1 MNKQL
6 LFDEN
11 ARRKI
16 QEGINVVA
24 NAVKVTLGPKGRN
37 VILDQEYGQPHI
49 TKDGVSVAKEI
60 ELKDKYQNVGVK
72 LIKSVA
78 SKTVNDV
85 GDATTTSTVL
95 TQAII
100 NEGLKNVTS
109 GANPMDLKR
118 GIDKAVEEVVK
129 VIKSVSIP
137 VDDRIAQVATISAN
151 NDEEIGNLIAEAVS
165 KVGRDGIITIE
176 EAKGTETYIQVNEGI
191 QFNTGFLSPYFITD
205 RDKSTCVL
213 EKPTVLLYDAK
224 MSTLKEFYEVLEQVM
239 VRKESILVI
248 ASDYESEVLD
258 TLILNK
264 IKAGFKICAVK
275 IPRLNKAELVEDIS
289 AVTGAWVLND
299 TITKAEHCHLGA
311 AEKII
316 IDKHT
321 TTIINGRGDILP
333 RHIKQLQE
341 SGQTERASRL
351 QGGIATIYVGANSEV
366 ELVEKKDRIEDA
378 VCATKAAIEEGIV
391 PGGGS
396 VYIGALATNLSFL
409 TGDNPDENTG
419 INIVKNALLYPLK
432 QICSNSGIPGDVVV
446 EKIVHAKRQESLQYS
461 AIGLNTNGDYV
472 AMPVQKHYGYNAK
485 TNEYGNLIE
494 MGVIDPAKAVRVAL
508 ENAASVAGLFL
519 TTECV
524 IVDDVD

>member
-16 QEGINVVA
+16 QEGINIVA

-60 ELKDKYQNVGVK
+60 ELKDRYQNVGVK

-85 GDATTTSTVL
+85 GDATTTSTIL

-100 NEGLKNVTS
+100 NEGLKNVTA

-118 GIDKAVEEVVK
+118 GIDIAVNRVVK
-129 VIKSVSIP
+129 FVKEVALP
-137 VDDRIAQVATISAN
+137 VDGKIAQVATISAN
-151 NDEEIGNLIAEAVS
+151 NDSTIGNLISDAVNQ
-165 KVGRDGIITIE
+165 VGTEGIITIE

-205 RDKSTCVL
+205 RDKSTCIL
-213 EKPTVLLYDAK
+213 ESPRVLLYTSK
-224 MSTLKEFYEVLEQVM
+224 MASLKDFYTVLEQIM
-239 VRKESILVI
+239 TRKESVLIV
-248 ASDYESEVLD
+248 ASDYDSEVLD
-258 TLILNK
+258 TLVLNK

-275 IPRLNKAELVEDIS
+275 IPRLNKESITEDIS
-289 AVTGAWVLND
+289 VITGASCLND
-299 TITKAEHCHLGA
+299 TINYILPTHLGS
-311 AEKII
+311 AEKIV

-321 TTIINGRGDILP
+321 TTIINGKGTDLAQ
-333 RHIKQLQE
+333 HIQYLKDNGQE
-341 SGQTERASRL
+341 ERASKL

-366 ELVEKKDRIEDA
+366 ELKEKKDRVEDA

-391 PGGGS
+391 AGGGS
-396 VYIGALATNLSFL
+396 VYVQALCILEELEEFE
-409 TGDNPDENTG
+409 DNIDIRTG
-419 INIVKNALLYPLK
+419 IKIVKQALTYPIK
-432 QICSNSGIPGDVVV
+432 QICANAGVSGDVAINTIQTLSMNSGVF
-446 EKIVHAKRQESLQYS
+446 
-461 AIGLNTNGDYV
+461 T
-472 AMPVQKHYGYNAK
+472 YGYDAK
-485 TNEYGNLIE
+485 NDEYTNLIDS
-494 MGVIDPAKAVRVAL
+494 GVIDPAKAVRVAL

-524 IVDDVD
+524 IVDDIE

>member
-6 LFDEN
+6 LFNED

-16 QEGINVVA
+16 QEGIDIVA

-60 ELKDKYQNVGVK
+60 ELKDRYQNVGVK

-78 SKTVNDV
+78 NKTVNDV

-100 NEGLKNVTS
+100 KEGLKNVTA
-109 GANPMDLKR
+109 GANPMDLKK
-118 GIDKAVEEVVK
+118 GIDYAVSKVVDY
-129 VIKSVSIP
+129 IKNISIP
-137 VDDRIAQVATISAN
+137 VKNRIAQVATISAN
-151 NDEEIGNLIAEAVS
+151 NDEEIGNLIADAV
-165 KVGRDGIITIE
+165 KQVGTEGVITIE

-213 EKPTVLLYDAK
+213 ENPRVLLCGAK
-224 MSTLKEFYEVLEQVM
+224 MATLQDFYKVLEM
-239 VRKESILVI
+239 TMTEHRSILII
-248 ASDYESEVLD
+248 APDYDSEVLD
-258 TLILNK
+258 TLVLNK
-264 IKAGFKICAVK
+264 IKANFKICVVK
-275 IPRLNKAELVEDIS
+275 TPRLNKKELDLDIS
-289 AVTGAWVLND
+289 AVTGAMILD
-299 TITKAEHCHLGA
+299 DRFQPELRHLGH

-316 IDKHT
+316 VDKHT
-321 TTIINGRGDILP
+321 TTIINGGGADLKD
-333 RHIKQLQE
+333 HIERLKEQGQE
-341 SGQTERASRL
+341 ERAARL
-351 QGGIATIYVGANSEV
+351 QGGIATIYIGAGSEV
-366 ELVEKKDRIEDA
+366 ELKEKKDRVEDA
-378 VCATKAAIEEGIV
+378 LCATKAAIEEGIV

-396 VYIGALATNLSFL
+396 VYVKAIDLIGHYGL
-409 TGDNPDENTG
+409 DNNIDIRTG
-419 INIVKNALLYPLK
+419 INIIKNALTYPTK
-432 QICSNSGIPGDVVV
+432 QICYNAGISGDVV
-446 EKIVHAKRQESLQYS
+446 IDN
-461 AIGLNTNGDYV
+461 IINGQFIDNFN
-472 AMPVQKHYGYNAK
+472 YGYNAK
-485 TNEYGNLIE
+485 TETYGDLID

-524 IVDDVD
+524 IVDDLD

>member
-1 MNKQL
+1 MNKEL
-6 LFDEN
+6 LFNED

-60 ELKDKYQNVGVK
+60 ELKDRYQNVGVK

-78 SKTVNDV
+78 NKTVNDV

-100 NEGLKNVTS
+100 NEGLKNVTA

-118 GIDKAVEEVVK
+118 GIDMAVSEVVNY
-129 VIKSVSIP
+129 IKTLSIP
-137 VDDRIAQVATISAN
+137 VEDKIAQVATISAN
-151 NDEEIGNLIAEAVS
+151 NDEEIGNLIADAVS

-213 EKPTVLLYDAK
+213 ENPRVLVYDSK
-224 MSTLKEFYEVLEQVM
+224 MTSLKDFYGVLEQVM
-239 VRKESILVI
+239 ARKESILIV
-248 ASDYESEVLD
+248 ATDYDSEVID
-258 TLILNK
+258 TLVLNK

-275 IPRLNKAELVEDIS
+275 APRLNKTELLEDIS
-289 AVTGAWVLND
+289 VITNAFCLND
-299 TITKAEHCHLGA
+299 LMSGVGMNHLGGS
-311 AEKII
+311 EKII
-316 IDKHT
+316 VDKHT
-321 TTIINGRGDILP
+321 TTIINGNGTNLSK
-333 RHIKQLQE
+333 HIEYLLQH
-341 SGQTERASRL
+341 GQEERAAKL
-351 QGGIATIYVGANSEV
+351 QGGIATLYVGANSEV
-366 ELVEKKDRIEDA
+366 ELKEKKDRIEDA
-378 VCATKAAIEEGIV
+378 LCATKAAIEEGIV

-396 VYIGALATNLSFL
+396 VYVRAAKNLENLGS
-409 TGDNPDENTG
+409 TIPDIQTG
-419 INIVKNALLYPLK
+419 INIIKNALLYPIK
-432 QICSNSGIPGDVVV
+432 QICSNAGISGDVV
-446 EKIVHAKRQESLQYS
+446 AKE
-461 AIGLNTNGDYV
+461 ILNPFATTN
-472 AMPVQKHYGYNAK
+472 YGYNAK
-485 TNEYGNLIE
+485 DEFYGDMIE
-494 MGVIDPAKAVRVAL
+494 LGIIDPAKAVRVAL

-524 IVDDVD
+524 IVDDVE

>member
-1 MNKQL
+1 MTKQL

-60 ELKDKYQNVGVK
+60 ELKDRYQNVGVK

-95 TQAII
+95 TQAIV
-100 NEGLKNVTS
+100 NEGLKNVTA

-118 GIDKAVEEVVK
+118 GIDMAVSEVVAY
-129 VIKSVSIP
+129 IEALAIP
-137 VDDRIAQVATISAN
+137 VDDKISQVATISAN
-151 NDEEIGNLIAEAVS
+151 NDEEIGNLIADAVS

-213 EKPTVLLYDAK
+213 ENPRVLVYDSK
-224 MSTLKEFYEVLEQVM
+224 MTSLKDFYGVLEQVM
-239 VRKESILVI
+239 SRKESILIV
-248 ASDYESEVLD
+248 ATDYDSEVID
-258 TLILNK
+258 TLVLNK

-275 IPRLNKAELVEDIS
+275 APRLNKTELLEDIS
-289 AVTGAWVLND
+289 VITNAFCLND
-299 TITKAEHCHLGA
+299 LMGGVGMNHLGGS
-311 AEKII
+311 EKII
-316 IDKHT
+316 VDKHT
-321 TTIINGRGDILP
+321 TTIINGNGTNLSK
-333 RHIKQLQE
+333 HIEYLLQH
-341 SGQTERASRL
+341 GQEERAAKL
-351 QGGIATIYVGANSEV
+351 QGGIATLYVGANSEV

-378 VCATKAAIEEGIV
+378 LCATKAAIAEGIV

-396 VYIGALATNLSFL
+396 VYVRAAKNLENLGS
-409 TGDNPDENTG
+409 TVPDIQTG
-419 INIVKNALLYPLK
+419 INIIKNALLYPIK
-432 QICSNSGIPGDVVV
+432 QICSNAGISGDVV
-446 EKIVHAKRQESLQYS
+446 AKE
-461 AIGLNTNGDYV
+461 ILNPFATTN
-472 AMPVQKHYGYNAK
+472 YGYNAK
-485 TNEYGNLIE
+485 DEFYGDMIE
-494 MGVIDPAKAVRVAL
+494 LGIIDPAKAVRVAL

-524 IVDDVD
+524 IVDDID

>member
-6 LFDEN
+6 LFNED

-60 ELKDKYQNVGVK
+60 ELKDRYQNVGVK

-100 NEGLKNVTS
+100 NEGLKNVTA

-118 GIDKAVEEVVK
+118 GIDMAVSEVVNY
-129 VIKSVSIP
+129 IKTLSIP
-137 VDDRIAQVATISAN
+137 VEDKIAQVATISAN
-151 NDEEIGNLIAEAVS
+151 NDEEIGNLIADAVS

-213 EKPTVLLYDAK
+213 ENPRVLVYDSK
-224 MSTLKEFYEVLEQVM
+224 MTSLKDFYGVLEQVM
-239 VRKESILVI
+239 SRKESILIV
-248 ASDYESEVLD
+248 ASDYDSEVLD
-258 TLILNK
+258 TLVLNK

-275 IPRLNKAELVEDIS
+275 APRLNKTELLEDIS
-289 AVTGAWVLND
+289 VITNAFCLND
-299 TITKAEHCHLGA
+299 LMDGVAMNHLGGS
-311 AEKII
+311 EKII
-316 IDKHT
+316 VDKHT
-321 TTIINGRGDILP
+321 TTIINGNGTNLSK
-333 RHIKQLQE
+333 HIEYLLQH
-341 SGQTERASRL
+341 GQEERAAKL
-351 QGGIATIYVGANSEV
+351 QGGIATLYVGANSEV

-378 VCATKAAIEEGIV
+378 LCATKAAIEEGIV

-396 VYIGALATNLSFL
+396 VYVRAAKKIESLSSV
-409 TGDNPDENTG
+409 TPDIQTG
-419 INIVKNALLYPLK
+419 INIIKNALLYPIK
-432 QICSNSGIPGDVVV
+432 QICNNAGVSGDVV
-446 EKIVHAKRQESLQYS
+446 AKE
-461 AIGLNTNGDYV
+461 ILNPFATTN
-472 AMPVQKHYGYNAK
+472 YGYNAK
-485 TNEYGNLIE
+485 DEFYGDMIE
-494 MGVIDPAKAVRVAL
+494 LGIIDPAKAVRVAL

-524 IVDDVD
+524 IVDDIE

>member
-6 LFDEN
+6 LFNED

-60 ELKDKYQNVGVK
+60 ELKDRYQNVGVK

-78 SKTVNDV
+78 NKTVGDV

-100 NEGLKNVTS
+100 NEGLKNVTA

-118 GIDKAVEEVVK
+118 GIDMAVSEVVNY
-129 VIKSVSIP
+129 IKELSIP
-137 VDDRIAQVATISAN
+137 VEDKIAQVATISAN
-151 NDEEIGNLIAEAVS
+151 NDEEIGNLIADAVS

-213 EKPTVLLYDAK
+213 ENPRVLVYDSK
-224 MSTLKEFYEVLEQVM
+224 MTSLKDFYGVLEQVM
-239 VRKESILVI
+239 SRKESILIV
-248 ASDYESEVLD
+248 ASDYDSEVLD
-258 TLILNK
+258 TLVLNK

-275 IPRLNKAELVEDIS
+275 APRLNKTELMEDIS
-289 AVTGAWVLND
+289 VITNAFCLND
-299 TITKAEHCHLGA
+299 LMDSVGMNHLGGS
-311 AEKII
+311 EKII
-316 IDKHT
+316 VDKHT
-321 TTIINGRGDILP
+321 TTIINGNGTNLTN
-333 RHIKQLQE
+333 HIEYLLQH
-341 SGQTERASRL
+341 GQEERAAKL
-351 QGGIATIYVGANSEV
+351 QGGIATLYVGANSEV

-378 VCATKAAIEEGIV
+378 LCATKAAIEEGIV

-396 VYIGALATNLSFL
+396 VYVRAAKKLESLSSN
-409 TGDNPDENTG
+409 TPDIQTG
-419 INIVKNALLYPLK
+419 INIIKNALLYPIK
-432 QICSNSGIPGDVVV
+432 QICSNAGISGDVV
-446 EKIVHAKRQESLQYS
+446 AKE
-461 AIGLNTNGDYV
+461 ILNPFATTN
-472 AMPVQKHYGYNAK
+472 YGYNAK
-485 TNEYGNLIE
+485 DEFYGDMIE
-494 MGVIDPAKAVRVAL
+494 LGIIDPAKAVRVAL

-524 IVDDVD
+524 IVDDID

>member
-1 MNKQL
+1 MNKEL
-6 LFDEN
+6 LFNED

-60 ELKDKYQNVGVK
+60 ELKDRYQNVGVK

-100 NEGLKNVTS
+100 NEGLKNVTA

-118 GIDKAVEEVVK
+118 GIDMAVSEVVDY
-129 VIKSVSIP
+129 IKELSIP
-137 VDDRIAQVATISAN
+137 VEDKIAQVATISAN
-151 NDEEIGNLIAEAVS
+151 NDEEIGNLIADAVS

-213 EKPTVLLYDAK
+213 ENPRVLVYDSK
-224 MSTLKEFYEVLEQVM
+224 MTSLKDFYGVLEQVM
-239 VRKESILVI
+239 SRKESILIV
-248 ASDYESEVLD
+248 ATDYDSEVLD
-258 TLILNK
+258 TLVLNK

-275 IPRLNKAELVEDIS
+275 APRLNKTELMEDIS
-289 AVTGAWVLND
+289 IITNAFCLND
-299 TITKAEHCHLGA
+299 LMGGVGMNHLGGS
-311 AEKII
+311 EKII
-316 IDKHT
+316 VDKHT
-321 TTIINGRGDILP
+321 TTIINGNGTNLSK
-333 RHIKQLQE
+333 HIEYLLQH
-341 SGQTERASRL
+341 GQEERAAKL
-351 QGGIATIYVGANSEV
+351 QGGIATLYVGANSEV

-378 VCATKAAIEEGIV
+378 LCATKAAIEEGIV

-396 VYIGALATNLSFL
+396 VYVRAAKKIESLSSS
-409 TGDNPDENTG
+409 TPDIQTG
-419 INIVKNALLYPLK
+419 INIIKNALLYPIK
-432 QICSNSGIPGDVVV
+432 QICSNAGVSGDVV
-446 EKIVHAKRQESLQYS
+446 AKE
-461 AIGLNTNGDYV
+461 ILNPFATTN
-472 AMPVQKHYGYNAK
+472 YGYNAK
-485 TNEYGNLIE
+485 DEFYGDMVELGI
-494 MGVIDPAKAVRVAL
+494 IDPAKAVRVAL

-524 IVDDVD
+524 IVDDID

>member
-6 LFDEN
+6 MFNED

-49 TKDGVSVAKEI
+49 TKDGVSVAREI

-100 NEGLKNVTS
+100 NEGLKNVTA
-109 GANPMDLKR
+109 GANPLDLKK
-118 GIDKAVEEVVK
+118 GIDQAVEEVVK
-129 VIKSVSIP
+129 CIKETAIP

-151 NDEEIGNLIAEAVS
+151 NDEEIGNLIADAVN

-213 EKPTVLLYDAK
+213 ENPRVLLYDSK
-224 MSTLKEFYEVLEQVM
+224 MGTLKEFYEVLEQIM
-239 VRKESILVI
+239 ARKESILIV
-248 ASDYESEVLD
+248 ASDYDSEVLD

-264 IKAGFKICAVK
+264 IKANFKICVIK
-275 IPRLNKAELVEDIS
+275 IPRLNHKDWVEDIS
-289 AVTGAWVLND
+289 AITGAMVLND
-299 TITKAEHCHLGA
+299 TFEKALPGHLGS
-311 AEKII
+311 AEKIVV
-316 IDKHT
+316 DKHT

-333 RHIKQLQE
+333 QHLQYLKDNGLE
-341 SGQTERASRL
+341 ERLSKL
-351 QGGIATIYVGANSEV
+351 QGGIATIYVGAGSEV

-396 VYIGALATNLSFL
+396 MYIRALAKNLSL
-409 TGDNPDENTG
+409 LLSGNPDINTG
-419 INIVKNALLYPLK
+419 INIVKNALMYPLK
-432 QICSNSGIPGDVVV
+432 QICSNAGIPGDVVV
-446 EKIVHAKRQESLQYS
+446 EKLIHSHRQDR
-461 AIGLNTNGDYV
+461 IN
-472 AMPVQKHYGYNAK
+472 YGYNAK
-485 TNEYGNLIE
+485 TNLYGDLIE

-524 IVDDVD
+524 IVDDIE

>member
-6 LFDEN
+6 MFNED

-60 ELKDKYQNVGVK
+60 ELKDRYQNVGVK

-100 NEGLKNVTS
+100 NEGLKNVTA

-118 GIDKAVEEVVK
+118 GIDMAVEEVVK
-129 VIKSVSIP
+129 CINETAIP

-151 NDEEIGNLIAEAVS
+151 NDEEIGNLIADAVD

-176 EAKGTETYIQVNEGI
+176 EAKGTETYIQINEGI

-205 RDKSTCVL
+205 RDKATCVL
-213 EKPTVLLYDAK
+213 ENPRVLLYDSK
-224 MSTLKEFYEVLEQVM
+224 MGTLKEFYEILEQIM
-239 VRKESILVI
+239 SRKESILIV
-248 ASDYESEVLD
+248 ASDYDSEVLD

-264 IKAGFKICAVK
+264 IKVNFKICVIK
-275 IPRLNKAELVEDIS
+275 IPRLNHKDWVEDIS
-289 AVTGAWVLND
+289 AITGAMVLND
-299 TITKAEHCHLGA
+299 TFEKALPGHLGS
-311 AEKII
+311 AEKIVV
-316 IDKHT
+316 DKHT

-333 RHIKQLQE
+333 QHLQYLKDNGFSDE
-341 SGQTERASRL
+341 
-351 QGGIATIYVGANSEV
+351 TI
-366 ELVEKKDRIEDA
+366 
-378 VCATKAAIEEGIV
+378 
-391 PGGGS
+391 P
-396 VYIGALATNLSFL
+396 
-409 TGDNPDENTG
+409 
-419 INIVKNALLYPLK
+419 NIV
-432 QICSNSGIPGDVVV
+432 
-446 EKIVHAKRQESLQYS
+446 
-461 AIGLNTNGDYV
+461 
-472 AMPVQKHYGYNAK
+472 
-485 TNEYGNLIE
+485 
-494 MGVIDPAKAVRVAL
+494 
-508 ENAASVAGLFL
+508 
-519 TTECV
+519 
-524 IVDDVD
+524 

>member
-6 LFDEN
+6 LFNED

-37 VILDQEYGQPHI
+37 VVLDQEYGQPHI
-49 TKDGVSVAKEI
+49 TKDGVSVAREI

-100 NEGLKNVTS
+100 NEGLKNVTA

-118 GIDKAVEEVVK
+118 GIDMAVEKVVK
-129 VIKSVSIP
+129 YIKETAIP
-137 VDDRIAQVATISAN
+137 VDGRIAQVATISAN
-151 NDEEIGNLIAEAVS
+151 NDEEIGNLIADAVNQ
-165 KVGRDGIITIE
+165 VGRDGIITVE
-176 EAKGTETYIQVNEGI
+176 ESNGTETYIKVNEGI

-213 EKPTVLLYDAK
+213 ENPRVLLYDAK
-224 MSTLKEFYEVLEQVM
+224 MGTLKEFYEVLEQVM
-239 VRKESILVI
+239 NRKESILIV
-248 ASDYESEVLD
+248 ASDYDSEVLD
-258 TLILNK
+258 TLVLNK
-264 IKAGFKICAVK
+264 IKAGFKVCVVK
-275 IPRLNKAELVEDIS
+275 TPRLNKAELTEDIS
-289 AVTGAWVLND
+289 AVTGAMILND
-299 TITKAEHCHLGA
+299 TFEKALPGHLGS

-316 IDKHT
+316 VDKHT
-321 TTIINGRGDILP
+321 TTVINGRGDNLP
-333 RHIKQLQE
+333 QHITRLKEKKQL
-341 SGQTERASRL
+341 ERASKL
-351 QGGIATIYVGANSEV
+351 EGGIATLYIGANSEV
-366 ELVEKKDRIEDA
+366 ELKEKKDRIEDA
-378 VCATKAAIEEGIV
+378 LCATKAAIEEGIV

-396 VYIGALATNLSFL
+396 VYIKAIESLLEIES
-409 TGDNPDENTG
+409 DNADVKTG
-419 INIVKNALLYPLK
+419 INIIKNALAYPIK
-432 QICSNSGIPGDVVV
+432 QICANAGVSGDV
-446 EKIVHAKRQESLQYS
+446 I
-461 AIGLNTNGDYV
+461 INTILKNELGYDNF
-472 AMPVQKHYGYNAK
+472 GYNAK
-485 TNEYGNLIE
+485 RDTYCNMINAGI
-494 MGVIDPAKAVRVAL
+494 IDPAKAIRVAL

-524 IVDDVD
+524 IVYDIE

>member
-6 LFDEN
+6 LFNED

-60 ELKDKYQNVGVK
+60 ELKDRYQNVGVK

-100 NEGLKNVTS
+100 NEGLKNVTA

-118 GIDKAVEEVVK
+118 GIDMAVSEVVDY
-129 VIKSVSIP
+129 IKELSIP
-137 VDDRIAQVATISAN
+137 VEDKIAQVATISAN
-151 NDEEIGNLIAEAVS
+151 NDEEIGNLIADAVS

-213 EKPTVLLYDAK
+213 ENPRVLVYDSK
-224 MSTLKEFYEVLEQVM
+224 INNLKDFYGVLEQVM
-239 VRKESILVI
+239 SRKESILIV
-248 ASDYESEVLD
+248 AADYDSEVLD
-258 TLILNK
+258 TLVLNK

-275 IPRLNKAELVEDIS
+275 APRLNKTELLEDIS
-289 AVTGAWVLND
+289 VITNAFCLND
-299 TITKAEHCHLGA
+299 LMGGIGMNHLGGS
-311 AEKII
+311 EKII
-316 IDKHT
+316 VDKHT
-321 TTIINGRGDILP
+321 TTIINGNGTNLAN
-333 RHIKQLQE
+333 HIEYLLQH
-341 SGQTERASRL
+341 GQEERAAKL
-351 QGGIATIYVGANSEV
+351 QGGIATLYVGANSEV

-378 VCATKAAIEEGIV
+378 LCATKAAIEEGIV

-396 VYIGALATNLSFL
+396 VYVRAAKKIESLSS
-409 TGDNPDENTG
+409 NIPDIQTG
-419 INIVKNALLYPLK
+419 INIIKNALLYPIK
-432 QICSNSGIPGDVVV
+432 QICSNAGVSGDVV
-446 EKIVHAKRQESLQYS
+446 AKE
-461 AIGLNTNGDYV
+461 ILNPYATTN
-472 AMPVQKHYGYNAK
+472 YGYNAK
-485 TNEYGNLIE
+485 DEFYGDMVELGI
-494 MGVIDPAKAVRVAL
+494 IDPAKAVRVAL
-508 ENAASVAGLFL
+508 ENSASVAGLFL

-524 IVDDVD
+524 IVDDVE

>member
-1 MNKQL
+1 MNKEL
-6 LFDEN
+6 LFNEN

-60 ELKDKYQNVGVK
+60 ELKDRYQNVGVK

-95 TQAII
+95 TQAIV
-100 NEGLKNVTS
+100 NEGLKNVTA
-109 GANPMDLKR
+109 GANPMDLKK
-118 GIDKAVEEVVK
+118 GIDIAVEEVVK
-129 VIKSVSIP
+129 FIKTIAVP

-151 NDEEIGNLIAEAVS
+151 NDETIGNLIAEAVD
-165 KVGRDGIITIE
+165 KVGHEGIITIE

-213 EKPTVLLYDAK
+213 ESPRVLLYDAK
-224 MSTLKEFYEVLEQVM
+224 MSTLKEFYEVLEQIM
-239 VRKESILVI
+239 TRKESILIV

-264 IKAGFKICAVK
+264 IKAGFKICVVK
-275 IPRLNKAELVEDIS
+275 IPRLNHAELVEDIS
-289 AVTGAWVLND
+289 AVTGARVLND
-299 TITKAEHCHLGA
+299 TIEKTLSGHLGS

-316 IDKHT
+316 VDKHT
-321 TTIINGRGDILP
+321 TTIINGRGDIFPQHLEYL
-333 RHIKQLQE
+333 KTNGFE
-341 SGQTERASRL
+341 ERYTKL

-396 VYIGALATNLSFL
+396 IYVRALS
-409 TGDNPDENTG
+409 
-419 INIVKNALLYPLK
+419 
-432 QICSNSGIPGDVVV
+432 
-446 EKIVHAKRQESLQYS
+446 SL
-461 AIGLNTNGDYV
+461 NN
-472 AMPVQKHYGYNAK
+472 
-485 TNEYGNLIE
+485 
-494 MGVIDPAKAVRVAL
+494 
-508 ENAASVAGLFL
+508 
-519 TTECV
+519 
-524 IVDDVD
+524 

>member
-1 MNKQL
+1 MTKQL
-6 LFDEN
+6 LFDES

-60 ELKDKYQNVGVK
+60 ELKDRYQNVGVK

-95 TQAII
+95 TQAIV
-100 NEGLKNVTS
+100 NEGLKNVTA
-109 GANPMDLKR
+109 GANPMDLKK
-118 GIDKAVEEVVK
+118 GIDMAVSEVVDY
-129 VIKSVSIP
+129 IEALSIP
-137 VDDRIAQVATISAN
+137 VDDKIAQVATISAN
-151 NDEEIGNLIAEAVS
+151 NDEEIGNLIADAVS

-213 EKPTVLLYDAK
+213 ENPRVLVYDSK
-224 MSTLKEFYEVLEQVM
+224 MTSLKDFYGVLEQVM
-239 VRKESILVI
+239 SRKESILIV
-248 ASDYESEVLD
+248 ATDYDSEVID
-258 TLILNK
+258 TLVLNK

-275 IPRLNKAELVEDIS
+275 APRLNKTELLEDIS
-289 AVTGAWVLND
+289 VITNAFCLND
-299 TITKAEHCHLGA
+299 LMDGVGMNHLGGS
-311 AEKII
+311 EKII

-321 TTIINGRGDILP
+321 TTIINGNGTNLSK
-333 RHIKQLQE
+333 HIEYLLQH
-341 SGQTERASRL
+341 GQEERAAKL
-351 QGGIATIYVGANSEV
+351 QGGIATLYVGANSEV
-366 ELVEKKDRIEDA
+366 ELKEKKDRIEDA
-378 VCATKAAIEEGIV
+378 LCATKAAIEEGIV

-396 VYIGALATNLSFL
+396 VYVRAAKNLENLGS
-409 TGDNPDENTG
+409 TIPDVQTG
-419 INIVKNALLYPLK
+419 INIIKNARLYPIK
-432 QICSNSGIPGDVVV
+432 QICSNAGISGDVV
-446 EKIVHAKRQESLQYS
+446 AKE
-461 AIGLNTNGDYV
+461 ILNPFATTN
-472 AMPVQKHYGYNAK
+472 YGYNAK
-485 TNEYGNLIE
+485 DEFYGDMIE
-494 MGVIDPAKAVRVAL
+494 LGIIDPAKAVRVAL

-524 IVDDVD
+524 IVDDLE

>member
-16 QEGINVVA
+16 QEGINIVA

-60 ELKDKYQNVGVK
+60 ELKDRYQNVGVK

-100 NEGLKNVTS
+100 NEGLKNVTA

-118 GIDKAVEEVVK
+118 GIDIAVDRVVK
-129 VIKSVSIP
+129 FVKEVALP
-137 VDDRIAQVATISAN
+137 VDDKIAQVATISAN
-151 NDEEIGNLIAEAVS
+151 NDSTIGNLISDAVNQ
-165 KVGRDGIITIE
+165 VGTEGIITIE

-205 RDKSTCVL
+205 RDKSTCIL
-213 EKPTVLLYDAK
+213 ESPRVLLYTSK
-224 MSTLKEFYEVLEQVM
+224 MASLKDFYTVLEQIM
-239 VRKESILVI
+239 TRKESVLIV
-248 ASDYESEVLD
+248 ASDYDSEVLD
-258 TLILNK
+258 TLVLNK

-275 IPRLNKAELVEDIS
+275 IPRLNNESITEDIS
-289 AVTGAWVLND
+289 IITGASCLND
-299 TITKAEHCHLGA
+299 TINHILTTHLGS
-311 AEKII
+311 AEKIV

-321 TTIINGRGDILP
+321 TTIINGKGTDLAQ
-333 RHIKQLQE
+333 HIQYLKD
-341 SGQTERASRL
+341 SGQEERASKL

-366 ELVEKKDRIEDA
+366 ELKEKKDRVEDA

-391 PGGGS
+391 AGGGS
-396 VYIGALATNLSFL
+396 VYVQALCILEELEELEENL
-409 TGDNPDENTG
+409 DIRTG
-419 INIVKNALLYPLK
+419 ISIVKQALTYPIK
-432 QICSNSGIPGDVVV
+432 QICANAGVSGDVAINTIQTLSMNSGVF
-446 EKIVHAKRQESLQYS
+446 
-461 AIGLNTNGDYV
+461 T
-472 AMPVQKHYGYNAK
+472 YGYDAK
-485 TNEYGNLIE
+485 NDEYTNLIQS
-494 MGVIDPAKAVRVAL
+494 GIIDPAKAVRVAL

-524 IVDDVD
+524 IVDDIE

>member
-16 QEGINVVA
+16 QEGINIVA

-49 TKDGVSVAKEI
+49 TKDGVSVAREI
-60 ELKDKYQNVGVK
+60 ELKDRYQNVGVK

-118 GIDKAVEEVVK
+118 GIDIAVDRVVK
-129 VIKSVSIP
+129 FVKEIALP
-137 VDDRIAQVATISAN
+137 VDDKIRQVATISAN
-151 NDEEIGNLIAEAVS
+151 NDEIIGELIADAVN
-165 KVGRDGIITIE
+165 KVGTNGIITIE
-176 EAKGTETYIQVNEGI
+176 EAKGTETYVQVNEGI

-213 EKPTVLLYDAK
+213 ESPYIIVYDAK
-224 MSTLKEFYEVLEQVM
+224 MTSLKDFYNILDKIM
-239 VRKESILVI
+239 TRKESILVV
-248 ASDYESEVLD
+248 ANDYDSEVLD
-258 TLILNK
+258 TLVLNK
-264 IKAGFKICAVK
+264 IKAGFKICVVK
-275 IPRLNKAELVEDIS
+275 TPRLNRSEINEDIC
-289 AVTGAWVLND
+289 AITGATLLHDLMGNCNP
-299 TITKAEHCHLGA
+299 EHLGR

-316 IDKHT
+316 VDKHN
-321 TTIINGRGDILP
+321 TTIINGCGEKLKE
-333 RHIKQLQE
+333 HIAYLIANGQE
-341 SGQTERASRL
+341 ERASKL
-351 QGGIATIYVGANSEV
+351 DGGIATLYVGANSEV
-366 ELVEKKDRIEDA
+366 ELKEKKDRVEDA

-391 PGGGS
+391 AGGGS
-396 VYIGALATNLSFL
+396 VYVQALCILEELEELEENL
-409 TGDNPDENTG
+409 DIRTG
-419 INIVKNALLYPLK
+419 ISIVKQALTYPIK
-432 QICSNSGIPGDVVV
+432 QICANAGVSGDVAINTIQTLSMNSGVF
-446 EKIVHAKRQESLQYS
+446 
-461 AIGLNTNGDYV
+461 T
-472 AMPVQKHYGYNAK
+472 YGYDAK
-485 TNEYGNLIE
+485 NEEYTNLIE
-494 MGVIDPAKAVRVAL
+494 SGVIDPAKAVRVAL
-508 ENAASVAGLFL
+508 ENSASVAGLFL

-524 IVDDVD
+524 IVDDIE

>member
-6 LFDEN
+6 LFNEE
-11 ARRKI
+11 ARHKI

-78 SKTVNDV
+78 NKTVNDV
-85 GDATTTSTVL
+85 GDATTTSTIL

-100 NEGLKNVTS
+100 NEGLKNVTA

-118 GIDKAVEEVVK
+118 GIDQAVEEVVK
-129 VIKSVSIP
+129 YIKTLSIP
-137 VDDRIAQVATISAN
+137 VNDKIAQVATISAN
-151 NDEEIGNLIAEAVS
+151 NDEEIGNLIADAVN

-213 EKPTVLLYDAK
+213 ENPRVLVYDSK
-224 MSTLKEFYEVLEQVM
+224 MTSLKDFYGVLEQVM
-239 VRKESILVI
+239 SRKESILIV
-248 ASDYESEVLD
+248 ATDYDSEVLD
-258 TLILNK
+258 TLVLNK

-275 IPRLNKAELVEDIS
+275 APRLNKTELLEDIS
-289 AVTGAWVLND
+289 IITNAFCLND
-299 TITKAEHCHLGA
+299 LINDINMNHLGSS
-311 AEKII
+311 EKII
-316 IDKHT
+316 VDKHT
-321 TTIINGRGDILP
+321 TTIINGNGTNLNK
-333 RHIKQLQE
+333 HIEYLLKH
-341 SGQTERASRL
+341 GQKERAAKL
-351 QGGIATIYVGANSEV
+351 QGGIATLYIGANSEV
-366 ELVEKKDRIEDA
+366 ELKEKKDRIEDA
-378 VCATKAAIEEGIV
+378 LCATKAAIEEGIV

-396 VYIGALATNLSFL
+396 AYIGAYSNNLSFL
-409 TGDNPDENTG
+409 LGDNPDINTG
-419 INIVKNALLYPLK
+419 INIIKNALLYPLK
-432 QICSNSGIPGDVVV
+432 QICNNAGVPGDVVV
-446 EKIVHAKRQESLQYS
+446 EKIVHAKRQELPQYS
-461 AIGLNTNGDYV
+461 AIGINTNGDYI
-472 AMPVQKHYGYNAK
+472 AIPIQKYYGYNAK

-494 MGVIDPAKAVRVAL
+494 MGIIDPAKAVRVAL

-524 IVDDVD
+524 IVDDID

>member
-1 MNKQL
+1 MNKML
-6 LFDEN
+6 LFDEE

-78 SKTVNDV
+78 NKTVHDV

-109 GANPMDLKR
+109 GANPMDLKK
-118 GIDKAVEEVVK
+118 GIDLAVQEVVGF
-129 VIKSVSIP
+129 IKRLAVP
-137 VDDRIAQVATISAN
+137 VDDKIKQIATISAN
-151 NDEEIGNLIAEAVS
+151 NDEVIGNLIADAVD
-165 KVGRDGIITIE
+165 KVGNEGIITIE

-213 EKPTVLLYDAK
+213 ENPRVLLCGAK
-224 MSTLKEFYEVLEQVM
+224 MATLQDFYKVLEM
-239 VRKESILVI
+239 TMTEHRSILII
-248 ASDYESEVLD
+248 APDYDSEVLD
-258 TLILNK
+258 TLVLNK
-264 IKAGFKICAVK
+264 IKANFKICVVK
-275 IPRLNKAELVEDIS
+275 TPRLNKKELDLDIS
-289 AVTGAWVLND
+289 AVTGAMILD
-299 TITKAEHCHLGA
+299 DRFQPELRHLGH

-316 IDKHT
+316 VDKHT
-321 TTIINGRGDILP
+321 TTIINGGGADLKD
-333 RHIKQLQE
+333 HIERLKEQGQE
-341 SGQTERASRL
+341 ERAARL
-351 QGGIATIYVGANSEV
+351 QGGIATIYIGAGSEV
-366 ELVEKKDRIEDA
+366 ELKEKKDRVEDA
-378 VCATKAAIEEGIV
+378 LCATKAAIEEGIV

-396 VYIGALATNLSFL
+396 VYVKAIDLIGHYGL
-409 TGDNPDENTG
+409 DNNIDIRTG
-419 INIVKNALLYPLK
+419 INIIKNALTYPTK
-432 QICSNSGIPGDVVV
+432 QICYNAGISGDVV
-446 EKIVHAKRQESLQYS
+446 IDN
-461 AIGLNTNGDYV
+461 IINGQFIDNFN
-472 AMPVQKHYGYNAK
+472 YGYNAK
-485 TNEYGNLIE
+485 TETYGDLID

-524 IVDDVD
+524 IVDDLD

>member
-6 LFDEN
+6 MFNED

-60 ELKDKYQNVGVK
+60 ELKDRYQNVGVK

-100 NEGLKNVTS
+100 NEGLKNVTA
-109 GANPMDLKR
+109 GANPMDLKK
-118 GIDKAVEEVVK
+118 GIDLAVVEVVK
-129 VIKSVSIP
+129 YIKEVSVP
-137 VDDRIAQVATISAN
+137 VKDKIVQVATISAN
-151 NDEEIGNLIAEAVS
+151 NDEEIGNLISDAVRQ
-165 KVGRDGIITIE
+165 VGTDGIITIE

-213 EKPTVLLYDAK
+213 ENPKVLLYDSK
-224 MSTLKEFYEVLEQVM
+224 MTSLKEFYGVLEM
-239 VRKESILVI
+239 IMSRKESILIV
-248 ASDYESEVLD
+248 ASDYDSEVLD

-275 IPRLNKAELVEDIS
+275 IPRLNKAELAEDIS
-289 AVTGAWVLND
+289 VITGAIKLND
-299 TITKAEHCHLGA
+299 LFKDISGHHLGS
-311 AEKII
+311 AEKIVV
-316 IDKHT
+316 DKHT
-321 TTIINGRGDILP
+321 TTIINGGGKELGM
-333 RHIKQLQE
+333 HIARLLE
-341 SGQTERASRL
+341 DGQNERAAKL
-351 QGGIATIYVGANSEV
+351 QGGIATLYVGANSEV

-378 VCATKAAIEEGIV
+378 LCATKAAIEEGIV

-396 VYIGALATNLSFL
+396 VYVRAAKKIESLSS
-409 TGDNPDENTG
+409 TTPDIQTG
-419 INIVKNALLYPLK
+419 INIIKNALLYPIK
-432 QICSNSGIPGDVVV
+432 QICSNAGVSGDVV
-446 EKIVHAKRQESLQYS
+446 AKE
-461 AIGLNTNGDYV
+461 ILNPFATTN
-472 AMPVQKHYGYNAK
+472 YGYNAK
-485 TNEYGNLIE
+485 DEFYGDMIE
-494 MGVIDPAKAVRVAL
+494 LGIIDPAKAVRVAL

-524 IVDDVD
+524 IVDDVE

>member
-16 QEGINVVA
+16 QEGINIVA

-60 ELKDKYQNVGVK
+60 ELKDRYQNVGVK

-100 NEGLKNVTS
+100 NEGLKNVTA

-118 GIDKAVEEVVK
+118 GIDIAVNRVVK
-129 VIKSVSIP
+129 FVKEVALP
-137 VDDRIAQVATISAN
+137 VDDKIAQVATISAN
-151 NDEEIGNLIAEAVS
+151 NDSTIGNLIANAVNQ
-165 KVGRDGIITIE
+165 VGTEGIITIE

-205 RDKSTCVL
+205 RDKSTCIL
-213 EKPTVLLYDAK
+213 ESPRVLLYTSK
-224 MSTLKEFYEVLEQVM
+224 MASLKDFYTVLEQIM
-239 VRKESILVI
+239 TRKESVLIV
-248 ASDYESEVLD
+248 ASDYDSEVLD
-258 TLILNK
+258 TLVLNK

-275 IPRLNKAELVEDIS
+275 IPRLNNESITEDIS
-289 AVTGAWVLND
+289 IITGASCLND
-299 TITKAEHCHLGA
+299 TINYILPTHLGS
-311 AEKII
+311 AEKIV

-321 TTIINGRGDILP
+321 TTIINGKGTDLAQ
-333 RHIKQLQE
+333 HIQYLKDSDQE
-341 SGQTERASRL
+341 ERASKL

-366 ELVEKKDRIEDA
+366 ELKEKKDRVEDA

-391 PGGGS
+391 AGGGS
-396 VYIGALATNLSFL
+396 VYVQALCILEELEELEENL
-409 TGDNPDENTG
+409 EIRTG
-419 INIVKNALLYPLK
+419 ISIVKQALTYPIK
-432 QICSNSGIPGDVVV
+432 QICANAGVSGDVAINTIQTLSMNSGVF
-446 EKIVHAKRQESLQYS
+446 
-461 AIGLNTNGDYV
+461 T
-472 AMPVQKHYGYNAK
+472 YGYDAK
-485 TNEYGNLIE
+485 NDEYTNLIQS
-494 MGVIDPAKAVRVAL
+494 GIIDPAKAVRVAL

-524 IVDDVD
+524 IVDDIE

>member
-1 MNKQL
+1 MNKEL
-6 LFDEN
+6 LFNED

-60 ELKDKYQNVGVK
+60 ELKDRYQNVGVK

-78 SKTVNDV
+78 NKTVGDV

-100 NEGLKNVTS
+100 NEGLKNVTA
-109 GANPMDLKR
+109 GANPMDLKK
-118 GIDKAVEEVVK
+118 GIDLAVEEVVK
-129 VIKSVSIP
+129 CIKESSIP
-137 VDDRIAQVATISAN
+137 VDNRIAQVATISAN
-151 NDEEIGNLIAEAVS
+151 NDEEIGNLIAEAVE
-165 KVGRDGIITIE
+165 KVGHEGIITIE

-213 EKPTVLLYDAK
+213 ENPKILLYDSK
-224 MSTLKEFYEVLEQVM
+224 MGTLKEFYEVLEQVM
-239 VRKESILVI
+239 TRKESILIV

-264 IKAGFKICAVK
+264 IKANFKICAVK
-275 IPRLNKAELVEDIS
+275 VPRLNKTELIEDIS
-289 AVTGAWVLND
+289 AVTGAMILND
-299 TITKAEHCHLGA
+299 TIENACMGNLGS
-311 AEKII
+311 AEKIV

-333 RHIKQLQE
+333 EHIKRLQE
-341 SGQTERASRL
+341 SGQTERASKL

-396 VYIGALATNLSFL
+396 MYIRALAKHLSL
-409 TGDNPDENTG
+409 LLSGNPDINTG
-419 INIVKNALLYPLK
+419 INIVKNTLMYPLK
-432 QICSNSGIPGDVVV
+432 QICSNAGIPGDVVV
-446 EKIVHAKRQESLQYS
+446 EKLVHSQRQDR
-461 AIGLNTNGDYV
+461 IN
-472 AMPVQKHYGYNAK
+472 YGYNAK
-485 TNEYGNLIE
+485 TNLYGDLIE

-524 IVDDVD
+524 IVDDID

>member
-16 QEGINVVA
+16 QEGINIVA

-60 ELKDKYQNVGVK
+60 ELKDRYQNVGVK

-100 NEGLKNVTS
+100 NEGLKNVTA

-118 GIDKAVEEVVK
+118 GIDIAVNRVVK
-129 VIKSVSIP
+129 FVKEVALP
-137 VDDRIAQVATISAN
+137 VDDKIAQVATISAN
-151 NDEEIGNLIAEAVS
+151 NDSTIGNLISDAVNQ
-165 KVGRDGIITIE
+165 VGTEGIITIE

-205 RDKSTCVL
+205 RDKSTCIL
-213 EKPTVLLYDAK
+213 ESPRVLLYTSK
-224 MSTLKEFYEVLEQVM
+224 MASLKDFYTVLEQIM
-239 VRKESILVI
+239 TRKESVLIV
-248 ASDYESEVLD
+248 ASDYDSEVLD
-258 TLILNK
+258 TLVLNK

-275 IPRLNKAELVEDIS
+275 IPRLNKESITEDIS
-289 AVTGAWVLND
+289 IITGASCLND
-299 TITKAEHCHLGA
+299 TINYILPTHLGS
-311 AEKII
+311 AEKIV

-321 TTIINGRGDILP
+321 TTIINGKGTDLAQ
-333 RHIKQLQE
+333 HIQALKE
-341 SGQTERASRL
+341 SGQEERASKL

-366 ELVEKKDRIEDA
+366 ELKEKKDRVEDA

-391 PGGGS
+391 AGGGS
-396 VYIGALATNLSFL
+396 VYVQALCILEELEELEENL
-409 TGDNPDENTG
+409 DIRTG
-419 INIVKNALLYPLK
+419 ISIVKQALTYPIK
-432 QICSNSGIPGDVVV
+432 QICANAGVSGDVAINTIQTLSMNSGVF
-446 EKIVHAKRQESLQYS
+446 
-461 AIGLNTNGDYV
+461 T
-472 AMPVQKHYGYNAK
+472 YGYDAK
-485 TNEYGNLIE
+485 NDEYTNLIE
-494 MGVIDPAKAVRVAL
+494 SGVIDPAKAVRVAL

-524 IVDDVD
+524 IVDDIE

>member
-16 QEGINVVA
+16 QEGINIVA

-60 ELKDKYQNVGVK
+60 ELKDRYQNVGVK

-95 TQAII
+95 TQAIV
-100 NEGLKNVTS
+100 NEGLKNVTA
-109 GANPMDLKR
+109 GASPMDLKR
-118 GIDKAVEEVVK
+118 GIDLAVEEVVK
-129 VIKSVSIP
+129 FIKEQSIP
-137 VDDRIAQVATISAN
+137 VDDKIAQVATISAN
-151 NDEEIGNLIAEAVS
+151 NDESIGNLIADAVA
-165 KVGRDGIITIE
+165 KVGTEGIITIE

-205 RDKSTCVL
+205 RDKSTCIL
-213 EKPTVLLYDAK
+213 ESPRVLLYDSK
-224 MSTLKEFYEVLEQVM
+224 MASLKEFYTVLEQIM
-239 VRKESILVI
+239 TRKESVLVI
-248 ASDYESEVLD
+248 ASDFDSEVLD
-258 TLILNK
+258 TLVLNK

-275 IPRLNKAELVEDIS
+275 IPRLNKSELTEDVSVI
-289 AVTGAWVLND
+289 TGATCLND
-299 TITKAEHCHLGA
+299 TFTAVLPVHLGS
-311 AEKII
+311 AEKIVV
-316 IDKHT
+316 DKHT
-321 TTIINGRGDILP
+321 TTIINGGGANLP
-333 RHIKQLQE
+333 MHIQVLKQTGQE
-341 SGQTERASRL
+341 ERASKL

-366 ELVEKKDRIEDA
+366 ELQEKKDRVEDA

-391 PGGGS
+391 AGGGS
-396 VYIGALATNLSFL
+396 IYAKASELLKKL
-409 TGDNPDENTG
+409 PYDNEDVRTG
-419 INIVKNALLYPLK
+419 INIVRNALQYPIK
-432 QICSNSGIPGDVVV
+432 QICANAGISGDVVINNITNPMLAYT
-446 EKIVHAKRQESLQYS
+446 ETFGYDAKAETYTDL
-461 AIGLNTNGDYV
+461 
-472 AMPVQKHYGYNAK
+472 VQA
-485 TNEYGNLIE
+485 
-494 MGVIDPAKAVRVAL
+494 GVIDPAKAVRVAL

-524 IVDDVD
+524 IVDDIE

>member
-16 QEGINVVA
+16 QEGINIVA

-60 ELKDKYQNVGVK
+60 ELKDRYQNVGVK

-100 NEGLKNVTS
+100 NEGLKNVTA

-118 GIDKAVEEVVK
+118 GIDIAVNEVVK
-129 VIKSVSIP
+129 LVKKLSLP
-137 VDDRIAQVATISAN
+137 VDDKIRQVATISAN
-151 NDEEIGNLIAEAVS
+151 NDEIIGELIADAVN
-165 KVGRDGIITIE
+165 KVGTNGIITIE

-205 RDKSTCVL
+205 RDKSTCIL
-213 EKPTVLLYDAK
+213 ESPRVLLYTSK
-224 MSTLKEFYEVLEQVM
+224 MASLKDFYTVLEQIM
-239 VRKESILVI
+239 TRKESVLIV
-248 ASDYESEVLD
+248 ASDYDSEVLD
-258 TLILNK
+258 TLVLNK

-275 IPRLNKAELVEDIS
+275 IPRLNRESITEDIG
-289 AVTGAWVLND
+289 VITGASCLND
-299 TITKAEHCHLGA
+299 TINYVLPTHLGS

-321 TTIINGRGDILP
+321 TTIINGKGTDLSQ
-333 RHIKQLQE
+333 HIQRLKEQGQE
-341 SGQTERASRL
+341 ERASKL

-366 ELVEKKDRIEDA
+366 ELQEKKDRVEDA

-391 PGGGS
+391 SGGGS
-396 VYIGALATNLSFL
+396 VYVQALCVLEEIEEFEDNL
-409 TGDNPDENTG
+409 DIRTG
-419 INIVKNALLYPLK
+419 IHIVKQALTYPIK
-432 QICSNSGIPGDVVV
+432 QICANAGVSGDVAINTIQTLSMNSGVF
-446 EKIVHAKRQESLQYS
+446 
-461 AIGLNTNGDYV
+461 T
-472 AMPVQKHYGYNAK
+472 YGYDAK
-485 TNEYGNLIE
+485 NDEYTNLIE
-494 MGVIDPAKAVRVAL
+494 AGVIDPAKAVRVAL

-524 IVDDVD
+524 IVDDIE

>member
-6 LFDEN
+6 MFNED

-49 TKDGVSVAKEI
+49 TKDGVSVAREI

-100 NEGLKNVTS
+100 NEGLKNVTA
-109 GANPMDLKR
+109 GANPMDLKK
-118 GIDKAVEEVVK
+118 GIDQAVEEVVK
-129 VIKSVSIP
+129 CIKETAIP
-137 VDDRIAQVATISAN
+137 VDNRIVQVATISAN
-151 NDEEIGNLIAEAVS
+151 NDEEIGNLIADAVN

-213 EKPTVLLYDAK
+213 ENPRVLLYDSK
-224 MSTLKEFYEVLEQVM
+224 MGTLKEFYEVLEQIM
-239 VRKESILVI
+239 SRKESILIV
-248 ASDYESEVLD
+248 ASDYDSEVLD

-264 IKAGFKICAVK
+264 IKANFKICVIK
-275 IPRLNKAELVEDIS
+275 IPRLNHKDWVEDIS
-289 AVTGAWVLND
+289 AITGAMVLND
-299 TITKAEHCHLGA
+299 TFEKALPGHLGS
-311 AEKII
+311 AEKIVV
-316 IDKHT
+316 DKHT

-333 RHIKQLQE
+333 QHLQYLKDHGFE
-341 SGQTERASRL
+341 ERLSKL
-351 QGGIATIYVGANSEV
+351 QGGIATIYVGAGSEV

-396 VYIGALATNLSFL
+396 MYIRALAKNLSL
-409 TGDNPDENTG
+409 LLSGNPDINTG
-419 INIVKNALLYPLK
+419 INIVKNALMYPLK
-432 QICSNSGIPGDVVV
+432 QICSNAGIPGDVVV
-446 EKIVHAKRQESLQYS
+446 EKLVHSHRQDR
-461 AIGLNTNGDYV
+461 IN
-472 AMPVQKHYGYNAK
+472 YGYNAK
-485 TNEYGNLIE
+485 TNLYGDLIE

-524 IVDDVD
+524 IVDDIE

>member
-6 LFDEN
+6 LFNED

-78 SKTVNDV
+78 NKTVNDV

-95 TQAII
+95 TQAIV

-109 GANPMDLKR
+109 GANPMDLKK
-118 GIDKAVEEVVK
+118 GIDLAVDEVVK
-129 VIKSVSIP
+129 YIKSVSLP
-137 VDDRIAQVATISAN
+137 VDDKIAQVATISAN
-151 NDEEIGNLIAEAVS
+151 NDEEIGNLIASAVE
-165 KVGRDGIITIE
+165 KVGRDGIITVE
-176 EAKGTETYIQVNEGI
+176 EAKGTETYVQVNEGI

-213 EKPTVLLYDAK
+213 ENPRVLLYNSK
-224 MSTLKEFYEVLEQVM
+224 MSTLKEFYDVLEQIM
-239 VRKESILVI
+239 NRKESVLIV
-248 ASDYESEVLD
+248 ASDYDSEVLD

-264 IKAGFKICAVK
+264 VKANFKICVVK
-275 IPRLNKAELVEDIS
+275 TPRLNKAELTEDIS
-289 AVTGAWVLND
+289 AVTGASILND
-299 TITKAEHCHLGA
+299 TFEKALPGHLGL

-316 IDKHT
+316 VDKHT
-321 TTIINGRGDILP
+321 TTIINGRGDNLP
-333 RHIKQLQE
+333 QHIERLKEQGQL
-341 SGQTERASRL
+341 ERASKL
-351 QGGIATIYVGANSEV
+351 EGGIATLYVGANSEV

-378 VCATKAAIEEGIV
+378 LCATKAAIEEGIV

-396 VYIGALATNLSFL
+396 VYVRALAKLNDLNS
-409 TGDNPDENTG
+409 DNIDIRTG
-419 INIVKNALLYPLK
+419 ISIIKHALTYPIK
-432 QICSNSGIPGDVVV
+432 QICANAGVSGDVV
-446 EKIVHAKRQESLQYS
+446 INTIQEAECNSIHQVGVMCIEYEHYQ
-461 AIGLNTNGDYV
+461 N
-472 AMPVQKHYGYNAK
+472 YGYNAK
-485 TNEYGNLIE
+485 TNEFGNLIN

-524 IVDDVD
+524 IVDGIE

>member
-1 MNKQL
+1 MNMNKQL

-16 QEGINVVA
+16 QEGINIVA

-60 ELKDKYQNVGVK
+60 ELKDRYQNVGVK

-118 GIDKAVEEVVK
+118 GIDIAVSEVVK
-129 VIKSVSIP
+129 LVKKLSLP
-137 VDDRIAQVATISAN
+137 VDDKIRQVATISAN
-151 NDEEIGNLIAEAVS
+151 NDEIIGELIADAVN
-165 KVGRDGIITIE
+165 KVGTNGIITIE

-205 RDKSTCVL
+205 RDKSTCIL
-213 EKPTVLLYDAK
+213 ESPRVLLYTSK
-224 MSTLKEFYEVLEQVM
+224 MASLKDFYAVLEQIM
-239 VRKESILVI
+239 TRKESILIV
-248 ASDYESEVLD
+248 ASDYDSEVLD
-258 TLILNK
+258 TLVLNK

-275 IPRLNKAELVEDIS
+275 IPRLNRESITEDIG
-289 AVTGAWVLND
+289 VITGASCLND
-299 TITKAEHCHLGA
+299 TINYVLPTHLGS

-321 TTIINGRGDILP
+321 TTIINGKGTDLAQ
-333 RHIKQLQE
+333 HIQCLKEQCQE
-341 SGQTERASRL
+341 ERASKL

-366 ELVEKKDRIEDA
+366 ELQEKKDRVEDA

-391 PGGGS
+391 AGGGS
-396 VYIGALATNLSFL
+396 VYVQALCVLEEIEDFEDNL
-409 TGDNPDENTG
+409 DIRTG
-419 INIVKNALLYPLK
+419 IHIVKQALTYPIK
-432 QICSNSGIPGDVVV
+432 QICANAGVSGDVAINTIQTLSMNSGVF
-446 EKIVHAKRQESLQYS
+446 
-461 AIGLNTNGDYV
+461 T
-472 AMPVQKHYGYNAK
+472 YGYDAK
-485 TNEYGNLIE
+485 NDEYTNLIE
-494 MGVIDPAKAVRVAL
+494 AGVIDPAKAVRVAL

-524 IVDDVD
+524 IVDDIE

>member
-1 MNKQL
+1 MNMNKEL
-6 LFDEN
+6 LFNED

-60 ELKDKYQNVGVK
+60 ELKDRYQNVGVK

-100 NEGLKNVTS
+100 NEGLKNVTA

-118 GIDKAVEEVVK
+118 GIDMAVSEVVNY
-129 VIKSVSIP
+129 IKELSIP
-137 VDDRIAQVATISAN
+137 VEDKIAQVATISAN
-151 NDEEIGNLIAEAVS
+151 NDEEIGNLIADAVS

-213 EKPTVLLYDAK
+213 ENPRVLVYDSK
-224 MSTLKEFYEVLEQVM
+224 MTSLKDFYGVLEQVM
-239 VRKESILVI
+239 SRKESILIV
-248 ASDYESEVLD
+248 ASDYDSEVLD
-258 TLILNK
+258 TLVLNK

-275 IPRLNKAELVEDIS
+275 APRLNKTELMEDIS
-289 AVTGAWVLND
+289 VITNAFCLND
-299 TITKAEHCHLGA
+299 LMGGIGMNHLGGS
-311 AEKII
+311 EKII
-316 IDKHT
+316 VDKHT
-321 TTIINGRGDILP
+321 TTIINGNGTNLTN
-333 RHIKQLQE
+333 HIEYLLQH
-341 SGQTERASRL
+341 GQEERAAKL
-351 QGGIATIYVGANSEV
+351 QGGIATLYVGANSEV

-378 VCATKAAIEEGIV
+378 LCATKAAIEEGIV

-396 VYIGALATNLSFL
+396 VYVRAAKKIESLSSN
-409 TGDNPDENTG
+409 TPDIQTG
-419 INIVKNALLYPLK
+419 INIIKNALLYPIK
-432 QICSNSGIPGDVVV
+432 QICSNAGVSGDVV
-446 EKIVHAKRQESLQYS
+446 AKE
-461 AIGLNTNGDYV
+461 ILNPFATTN
-472 AMPVQKHYGYNAK
+472 YGYNAK
-485 TNEYGNLIE
+485 DEFYGDMVELGI
-494 MGVIDPAKAVRVAL
+494 IDPAKAVRVAL

-524 IVDDVD
+524 IVDDID

>member
-16 QEGINVVA
+16 QEGINIVA

-60 ELKDKYQNVGVK
+60 ELKDRYQNVGVK

-100 NEGLKNVTS
+100 NEGLKNVTA

-118 GIDKAVEEVVK
+118 GIDIAVNRVVK
-129 VIKSVSIP
+129 LVKEMALP
-137 VDDRIAQVATISAN
+137 VDDKIRQVATISAN
-151 NDEEIGNLIAEAVS
+151 NDEIIGELIADAVN
-165 KVGRDGIITIE
+165 KVGTDGIITIE

-205 RDKSTCVL
+205 RDKSTCIL
-213 EKPTVLLYDAK
+213 ESPRVLLYTSK
-224 MSTLKEFYEVLEQVM
+224 MVSLKDFYTVLEQIM
-239 VRKESILVI
+239 TRKESVLIV
-248 ASDYESEVLD
+248 ASDYDSEVLD
-258 TLILNK
+258 TLVLNK

-275 IPRLNKAELVEDIS
+275 IPRLNRESITEDIG
-289 AVTGAWVLND
+289 VITGASCLND
-299 TITKAEHCHLGA
+299 TVNCVLPTHLGS

-321 TTIINGRGDILP
+321 TTIINGKGTDLAQ
-333 RHIKQLQE
+333 HIQYLKE
-341 SGQTERASRL
+341 SGQEERASKL

-366 ELVEKKDRIEDA
+366 ELQEKKDRVEDA

-391 PGGGS
+391 AGGGS
-396 VYIGALATNLSFL
+396 VYVQALCVLEEIEDFEDNL
-409 TGDNPDENTG
+409 DIRTG
-419 INIVKNALLYPLK
+419 IHIVKQALTYPIK
-432 QICSNSGIPGDVVV
+432 QICANAGVSGDVAINTIQTLSMNSGVF
-446 EKIVHAKRQESLQYS
+446 
-461 AIGLNTNGDYV
+461 T
-472 AMPVQKHYGYNAK
+472 YGYDAK
-485 TNEYGNLIE
+485 NNEYTNLIE
-494 MGVIDPAKAVRVAL
+494 AGVIDPAKAVRVAL

-524 IVDDVD
+524 IVDDIE

>member
-1 MNKQL
+1 MAKKIIFEEEARKAL
-6 LFDEN
+6 L
-11 ARRKI
+11 K
-16 QEGINVVA
+16 GIDAVA
-24 NAVKVTLGPKGRN
+24 DAVKVTLGPKGRN

-60 ELKDKYQNVGVK
+60 ELKDRYQNVGVK

-100 NEGLKNVTS
+100 NEGLKNVTA
-109 GANPMDLKR
+109 GANPMDLKK
-118 GIDKAVEEVVK
+118 GIDLAVEEVVK
-129 VIKSVSIP
+129 VIKTIAIP
-137 VDDRIAQVATISAN
+137 VDDKIAQVATISAN
-151 NDEEIGNLIAEAVS
+151 NDETIGNLIAEAVN

-205 RDKSTCVL
+205 RDKSTCIL
-213 EKPTVLLYDAK
+213 ENPRVLLYDSK
-224 MSTLKEFYEVLEQVM
+224 MSTLKEFYEVLEQIM
-239 VRKESILVI
+239 SRKESILII
-248 ASDYESEVLD
+248 ASDYDSEVLD
-258 TLILNK
+258 TLVLNK
-264 IKAGFKICAVK
+264 IKAGFKVCVVK
-275 IPRLNKAELVEDIS
+275 TPRLNKSELTEDIS
-289 AVTGAWVLND
+289 AVTGAMILND
-299 TITKAEHCHLGA
+299 TFEKALPGHLGS
-311 AEKII
+311 AEKIV

-333 RHIKQLQE
+333 RHIQKLQE
-341 SGQTERASRL
+341 SGQTERASKL

-396 VYIGALATNLSFL
+396 VYVRAMEQLELFGHS
-409 TGDNPDENTG
+409 NPDVNTG
-419 INIVKNALLYPLK
+419 INIIKNALAYPIK
-432 QICSNSGIPGDVVV
+432 QICANAGVSGDVV
-446 EKIVHAKRQESLQYS
+446 IN
-461 AIGLNTNGDYV
+461 AILKNELGYDNF
-472 AMPVQKHYGYNAK
+472 GYNAK
-485 TNEYGNLIE
+485 RDTYCNMINAGI
-494 MGVIDPAKAVRVAL
+494 IDPAKAVRVAL

-524 IVDDVD
+524 IVDDIE

>member
-16 QEGINVVA
+16 QEGINIVA

-49 TKDGVSVAKEI
+49 TKDGVSVAREI
-60 ELKDKYQNVGVK
+60 ELKDRYQNVGVK

-95 TQAII
+95 TQAIV

-118 GIDKAVEEVVK
+118 GIDIAVDRVVK
-129 VIKSVSIP
+129 FIKEISIP
-137 VDDRIAQVATISAN
+137 VDDKICQVATISAN
-151 NDEEIGNLIAEAVS
+151 NDETIGELISEAVA
-165 KVGRDGIITIE
+165 KVSTEGIITIE
-176 EAKGTETYIQVNEGI
+176 EAKGTETYVQVNEGI

-205 RDKSTCVL
+205 RDKSTCIL
-213 EKPTVLLYDAK
+213 EAPRVLLYDSK
-224 MSTLKEFYEVLEQVM
+224 MASLKDFYTVLEQIM
-239 VRKESILVI
+239 TRKESILIV
-248 ASDYESEVLD
+248 ASDYDSEVLD
-258 TLILNK
+258 TLVLNK

-275 IPRLNKAELVEDIS
+275 IPRLNKSELTEDLSVI
-289 AVTGAWVLND
+289 TGAFCLND
-299 TITKAEHCHLGA
+299 TINNIIPKHLGA
-311 AEKII
+311 AEKIVV
-316 IDKHT
+316 DKHT
-321 TTIINGRGDILP
+321 TTIINGKGEDLSQ
-333 RHIKQLQE
+333 HIKYLKDNGQE
-341 SGQTERASRL
+341 ERASKL

-366 ELVEKKDRIEDA
+366 ELKEKKDRIEDA

-396 VYIGALATNLSFL
+396 VYVQALCILEELEELEENL
-409 TGDNPDENTG
+409 DIRTG
-419 INIVKNALLYPLK
+419 ISIVKQALTYPIK
-432 QICSNSGIPGDVVV
+432 QICANAGVSGDVAINTIQTLSMNSGVF
-446 EKIVHAKRQESLQYS
+446 
-461 AIGLNTNGDYV
+461 T
-472 AMPVQKHYGYNAK
+472 YGYDAK
-485 TNEYGNLIE
+485 NDEYTNLIE
-494 MGVIDPAKAVRVAL
+494 SGVIDPAKAVRVAL

-524 IVDDVD
+524 IVDDIE

>member
-1 MNKQL
+1 MNKEL
-6 LFDEN
+6 LFNED

-60 ELKDKYQNVGVK
+60 ELKDRYQNVGVK

-95 TQAII
+95 TQAIV

-118 GIDKAVEEVVK
+118 GIDMAVTEVVK
-129 VIKSVSIP
+129 YIKSVSVP
-137 VDDRIAQVATISAN
+137 VYDKIAQVATISAN
-151 NDEEIGNLIAEAVS
+151 NDEEIGNLISSAVE
-165 KVGRDGIITIE
+165 KVGHSGIITIE
-176 EAKGTETYIQVNEGI
+176 EAKGTETYVQINEGI

-213 EKPTVLLYDAK
+213 EKPCVLLYNSK
-224 MSTLKEFYEVLEQVM
+224 MGTLKEFYEVLEQVM
-239 VRKESILVI
+239 VRKEAILII

-275 IPRLNKAELVEDIS
+275 VPRLNKAELVEDIS

-311 AEKII
+311 AEKIV

-333 RHIKQLQE
+333 RHIQQLQE
-341 SGQTERASRL
+341 SGQTERASKL

-396 VYIGALATNLSFL
+396 VYVRAAKNLENLDS
-409 TGDNPDENTG
+409 TVPDIQTG
-419 INIVKNALLYPLK
+419 INIIKNALLYPIK
-432 QICSNSGIPGDVVV
+432 QICSNVGISGDVIINDLTT
-446 EKIVHAKRQESLQYS
+446 E
-461 AIGLNTNGDYV
+461 LNLTEV
-472 AMPVQKHYGYNAK
+472 SYGYNAR
-485 TNEYGNLIE
+485 TNTTCDLIE
-494 MGVIDPAKAVRVAL
+494 TGVIDPAKAVRVAL

-524 IVDDVD
+524 IVDDLD